1 MLPRMRVLVTGATGY
16 VGSLLVPRLL
26 EAGHAVRVLARDP
39 ARAAGRRWAGRVE
52 VARGDVLDPATLAP
66 ALEGVDAAYY
76 LVHSMGPQP
85 RFHERD
91 LAAAGNFAAA
101 ADRAG
106 VRRIVYLGGLGDDA
120 GPLSAHL
127 ASRHATGEA
136 LRQGRVPVTEL
147 RAAIIVGA
155 GSLSFEMIRHLAER
169 LPVML
174 CPRWV
179 YTRVQPIAIR
189 DVLDYLVAALA
200 SEAAAGQVVEIGGAD
215 VLTYK
220 DLMLGYAALRGLKR
234 WLVPVPVLSPAL
246 SSHWVHWMTP
256 VPKGIARPLI
266 EGLRSEVVVRGDLAR
281 RLFPAVNPIGYRE
294 ALAAA
299 LARLDRGDVEARWS
313 DALATSQGD
322 RRPAVLSSSEGMI
335 IERRQLAVAAP
346 AEAAF
351 RAVAG
356 LGGKRGWLY
365 ADWAWRV
372 RGLLDR
378 LVGGV
383 GLRRGRRDPDAVR
396 VGDAVDF
403 WRVEE
408 VDAPRLLRLR
418 AEMKVPG
425 RAWLQ
430 FEVQPLAKGGV
441 QLVQTAFFAPRGLA
455 GLAYWYVLY
464 PVHGAIFANL
474 IRRLGARARTLAAA
488 GGVAP

>member
-1 MLPRMRVLVTGATGY
+1 MRILVTGATGY

-26 EAGHAVRVLARDP
+26 EAGHVLRVLARDP
-39 ARAAGRRWAGRVE
+39 ARAAGRTWAPRVE
-52 VARGDVLDPATLAP
+52 VARGDVLTPASLAP
-66 ALEGVDAAYY
+66 ALEGVEAAYY

-101 ADRAG
+101 ARAAG

-136 LRQGRVPVTEL
+136 LRQGGVPVTEL

-155 GSLSFEMIRHLAER
+155 GSLSFEMIRSLAER
-169 LPVML
+169 LPLML

-189 DVLDYLVAALA
+189 DVLDYLVAALG
-200 SEAAAGQVVEIGGAD
+200 SGPAAGQVVEIGGAD

-281 RLFPAVNPIGYRE
+281 RLFPMVNPVGYRD
-294 ALAAA
+294 ALGAA

-335 IERRQLAVAAP
+335 IERRQLTVAAP
-346 AEAAF
+346 AGAAF
-351 RAVAG
+351 RAFAG
-356 LGGKRGWLY
+356 LGGARGWLY
-365 ADWAWRV
+365 ADWAWQA

-378 LVGGV
+378 LLGGV

-408 VDAPRLLRLR
+408 VLAPRLLRLR

-430 FEVQPLAKGGV
+430 FEVQPLAMGGV

-455 GLAYWYVLY
+455 GLAYWYALY

-474 IRRLGARARTLAAA
+474 IRRVAARARALDDSS
-488 GGVAP
+488 